1 MIAVVVL
8 ASWSW
13 WSWFSL
19 CKQRILLVSTHSPQC
34 ILYTIAQQIVEIL
47 STIICIECGWRSNYL
62 VAKTFVIYFPVLYLL
77 NEKSFINGKIFA
89 VMLMKLP
96 YHWDKIRNVLQL
108 IMKRY
113 IKKKW
118 NIEYIGRCLC
128 ARMGFLHSGKLQ
140 FEIKRLNG
148 KAIGSMLFTNS
159 FIFYIPKW
167 SVIYFQNH
175 FINVAV
181 DWMENTR
188 ILACFRR
195 HFDWNRI
202 FRSLFSFILFHSDE
216 IFAPISIVIY
226 RFIRLQIATFD
237 EWTTSCMNEP
247 KRTRA
252 KKREKNSTQ
261 L

>member
-1 MIAVVVL
+1 MP
-8 ASWSW
+8 
-13 WSWFSL
+13 
-19 CKQRILLVSTHSPQC
+19 KQQKV
-34 ILYTIAQQIVEIL
+34 
-47 STIICIECGWRSNYL
+47 
-62 VAKTFVIYFPVLYLL
+62 
-77 NEKSFINGKIFA
+77 
-89 VMLMKLP
+89 
-96 YHWDKIRNVLQL
+96 NVLQL

-113 IKKKW
+113 IKSKW

-159 FIFYIPKW
+159 FIYIPKW

-202 FRSLFSFILFHSDE
+202 FRSLFSFILFPFGWNFCANFNCDLSLYSLTNCNIWRMNNVMHERTKENESKKE
-216 IFAPISIVIY
+216 REKFNTIVNSLRNQIKFNIERPHATYISNGLIQQNKSKLNTLWILHERMLMLMLVC
-226 RFIRLQIATFD
+226 ACA
-237 EWTTSCMNEP
+237 SHG
-247 KRTRA
+247 TRA
-252 KKREKNSTQ
+252 CLPRKQKENSYVKRFNQFSKISRKKQAEEIK
-261 L
+261 